1 MFKPLHQDHAIESV
15 TLRLTGSG
23 EMTEHERARLEEGY
37 EKYWKATLPT
47 VQQAQIMEI
56 AVGPTP
62 LVDGRPK
69 PLAPTQY
76 IEFMRTGKAAWWME
90 VAGPNITIGCAQYGG
105 WNSVSKK
112 AYELFACVGRTLGNT
127 HPLAQIRSVELTYQ
141 DLLIWH
147 GTDDSYDPK
156 LSIREERIPAAAR
169 NSKEWH
175 VGQGWVEDPAGERIL
190 ERFQIGAELRTQG
203 SEVRP
208 VIQVVTTAIWG
219 FGATSAR
226 LKLDRAFGN
235 LHPVDGID
243 SGRVVYDA
251 LHGRTHARFDSL
263 ITEEIAVRIG
273 LRQPGELR

>member
-1 MFKPLHQDHAIESV
+1 M
-15 TLRLTGSG
+15 
-23 EMTEHERARLEEGY
+23 
-37 EKYWKATLPT
+37 
-47 VQQAQIMEI
+47 
-56 AVGPTP
+56 
-62 LVDGRPK
+62 VDGGRGAEHHNRLRPV
-69 PLAPTQY
+69 
-76 IEFMRTGKAAWWME
+76 RR
-90 VAGPNITIGCAQYGG
+90 VD
-105 WNSVSKK
+105 SVSKK

-208 VIQVVTTAIWG
+208 VIQVVTALPESQKG
-219 FGATSAR
+219 
-226 LKLDRAFGN
+226 K
-235 LHPVDGID
+235 GI
-243 SGRVVYDA
+243 SRHNRHSMGM
-251 LHGRTHARFDSL
+251 
-263 ITEEIAVRIG
+263 
-273 LRQPGELR
+273 ELP